1 MDKNNPIEKSEVPKE
16 FLDEE
21 GYVRED
27 VPFQTE
33 NSPPHNIQFFYCSR
47 LTNLRGFVEKV
58 IHTISYQYVD
68 N

>member
-27 VPFQTE
+27 VPF
-33 NSPPHNIQFFYCSR
+33 
-47 LTNLRGFVEKV
+47 
-58 IHTISYQYVD
+58 
-68 N
+68 